1 MYTSPSLSNATR
13 TRPINQR
20 HVHKPDHC
28 SQVGL
33 MQEYN
38 EPMPG
43 LLYEAELPAHAQ
55 HHRRRQPLA
64 PTGACVCLRY
74 RVCV

>member
-1 MYTSPSLSNATR
+1 
-13 TRPINQR
+13 
-20 HVHKPDHC
+20 
-28 SQVGL
+28 

-55 HHRRRQPLA
+55 HHHRRQPLA
-64 PTGACVCLRY
+64 PTGARVCLRY
-74 RVCV
+74 SVCV